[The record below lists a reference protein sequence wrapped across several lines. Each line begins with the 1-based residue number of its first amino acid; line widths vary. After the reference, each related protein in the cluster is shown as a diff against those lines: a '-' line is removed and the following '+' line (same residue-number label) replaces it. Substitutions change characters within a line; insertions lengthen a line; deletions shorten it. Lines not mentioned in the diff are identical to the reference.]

1 MLTTLIGWFAT
12 IVIIISFLIR
22 KDMFLLRVI
31 NLIGTILWILYGVLN
46 KDIPLSVLNL
56 IVAIIHIVW
65 FIKYYKNEN

>member
-46 KDIPLSVLNL
+46 KDIPLSVLNS